1 MQECDRQ
8 IDVEALAREMGLLQ
22 VSDDDIIEG
31 YVDKVLAE
39 HPEEVARYK
48 EGKTALMGFFVGQVM
63 KISGDKA
70 NPELTKANLQEKL
83 DRELKT

>member
-8 IDVEALAREMGLLQ
+8 IDVEALAKEMGLLQ
-22 VSDDDIIEG
+22 VSDDDAIKG
-31 YVDKVLAE
+31 YVDKVLSE
-39 HPEEVARYK
+39 YPEEVARYK

-63 KISGDKA
+63 KISGGQV
-70 NPELTKANLQEKL
+70 NPEITKKNLQEKL

>member
-1 MQECDRQ
+1 MQECDMQ
-8 IDVEALAREMGLLQ
+8 IDAEALAREMGLLQ

-31 YVDKVLAE
+31 YVDDVLSQ
-39 HPEEVARYK
+39 HPDEVARYK

-63 KISGDKA
+63 KVSGGQA

-83 DRELKT
+83 DR

>member
-1 MQECDRQ
+1 MQECDMQ

-31 YVDKVLAE
+31 YVDDVLSQ
-39 HPEEVARYK
+39 HPDEVARYK

-63 KISGDKA
+63 KVSGGQA

-83 DRELKT
+83 DR

>member
-22 VSDDDIIEG
+22 VSDDDTIKG
-31 YVDKVLAE
+31 YVDKVLSE

-63 KISGDKA
+63 KVSGGQA

-83 DRELKT
+83 DR